1 LIRET
6 RERSR
11 KEQAEDR
18 DYDSKETEKLKKHI
32 EKLQQ
37 DLHGK

>member
-1 LIRET
+1 VTFQVL
-6 RERSR
+6 SL
-11 KEQAEDR
+11 EDR